1 MTTTAL
7 GEEGF
12 RWWVGVVEDR
22 EDPKQLGRVRVRIYN
37 VHPFTSSGGPDISL
51 VPTEHLPWA
60 TSLNSVI
67 SSGIYSEVLKDG
79 VGLSPV
85 GLAVGSHVVG
95 FFADSNECQ
104 LPIIM
109 GSFAGLSGSDEK
121 NELPNSSI
129 GKNTVGSVKNN
140 TKVGASSPFAGEPQ
154 SPFNPKYPYNK
165 SFRSESGHLIE
176 IDDSPGNERVHVFHK
191 TGTYVEIDKNGQ
203 TVIKSVSNRYDVTV
217 GSNEVYVGG
226 NVNVKVKGNV
236 NMFVDGTYTVESKGN
251 MKFKAPR
258 IDLNDPV

>member
-22 EDPKQLGRVRVRIYN
+22 EDPKRLGRVRVRIHN
-37 VHPFTSSGGPDISL
+37 VHPFTTSGQPDIAS

-60 TSLNSVI
+60 VQLNSVV
-67 SSGIYSEVLKDG
+67 SAGIYSQTLKDG

-85 GLAVGSHVVG
+85 GLMVGSHVLG

-104 LPIIM
+104 IPIIL
-109 GSFAGLSGSDEK
+109 GSYAGLVGKDED

-129 GKNTVGSVKNN
+129 GKNTVGSIKNDKKIN
-140 TKVGASSPFAGEPQ
+140 GSSPFAGEPA
-154 SPFNPKYPYNK
+154 SPYNAKYPYNK
-165 SFRSESGHLIE
+165 SLRTESGHLIE
-176 IDDSPGNERVHVFHK
+176 IDDSPGNERIHIFHK
-191 TGTYVEIDKNGQ
+191 TGSYVEIDKNGQ
-203 TVIKSVSNRYDVTV
+203 TVIKSVSNKYDVTV
-217 GSNEVYVGG
+217 GANEVYVGG

-236 NMFVDGTYTVESKGN
+236 NMIVDGTYTVESKGN
-251 MKFKAPR
+251 MKFVAPR
-258 IDLNDPV
+258 IDLNP

>member
-22 EDPKQLGRVRVRIYN
+22 EDPKKLGRVRVRIYN
-37 VHPFTSSGGPDISL
+37 VHPFTGGGQPDTSL

-60 TSLNSVI
+60 TPLNSVM

-79 VGLSPV
+79 VGVSPV

-109 GSFAGLSGSDEK
+109 GSFAGLSGSDE
-121 NELPNSSI
+121 N
-129 GKNTVGSVKNN
+129 NTVGSVKNN
-140 TKVGASSPFAGEPQ
+140 TKVAASSPFAGEPQ

-176 IDDSPGNERVHVFHK
+176 IDDSPGNERIHVFHK

-203 TVIKSVSNRYDVTV
+203 TVIKAVSNRYDVTV